1 MQDRELVLA
10 LLECEDEVELVGT
23 LAKRGLFE
31 PKNIKRWIAL
41 GNMANNQSVVHAQ
54 QSTAAAALVEKFTN
68 GLDAILLRRC
78 KAASINPRGVAAP
91 QTMRKAVERWFGDL
105 SEKTQPEI
113 RAIAEDNLVLYATGS
128 KSRPCISIY
137 DAGEGQL
144 AENFPATFCSLIYA
158 NDEGSYKG
166 AVPFVQGRFNM
177 GGTGVLPFCG
187 DDRKMQLI
195 VSRVPSDVEKA
206 PHEWAFTVFCFFP
219 SNQSPSWKYLVGS
232 DGKIMTAGS
241 EPLGLIPKSGAKS
254 GEICEP
260 RGRKVPHGTLIKM
273 YDYKAPRSN
282 ICGEL
287 FKKLEEYLL
296 KPMLPLRIIECRP
309 EYQAKVMQVTVWD
322 RVAAWESQ
330 GRFEPGFEEG
340 ASIQIKLSTGETIP
354 VEVRVFKASDND
366 SDDGER
372 PQTGLRALING
383 QSHAKRDTQFFKGKA
398 VDKEHIGGS
407 MLVML
412 DCSELGQTSRNALF
426 MSNRETFREDPLL
439 TELFKKLQYELK
451 WHEGLIDL
459 DERRYQE
466 KIRNATSDEDGINA
480 LEELLSSDPALAD
493 LFGSMTQGKV
503 AAKTIAAAISGAKIE
518 GEAPKFEGTE
528 FPSYF
533 RRKDGSMSVEIELPQ
548 NGEARASFLTDVKNN
563 YFTRAKGKGKVEFS
577 GHLEPTFRL
586 FNGRLTFTFLAGKSK
601 KPVGTVC
608 DTTVTISDSSHGP
621 WKLNIKVMIAA
632 PRDKGEHE
640 SPEPRPPKTDAAP
653 SRPNIIEVKHGP
665 DGAPITV
672 DKEPGS
678 ERLQLAVNVESH
690 MLTEAKASRD
700 PTEATAVEFVFKY
713 GLALIAMGLLDT
725 AKKTPEWEKDQV
737 GCRDRVGKAA
747 AGVAKVIVPLC
758 LTLPQKLPK
767 KLSKAA

>member
-1 MQDRELVLA
+1 MQDKELLLA
-10 LLECEDEVELVGT
+10 LLECEYEDDAIAT
-23 LAKRGLFE
+23 LNKLGLFE
-31 PKNIKRWIAL
+31 PKNGKRWVAL

-78 KAASINPRGVAAP
+78 KAAGLNPRGGGAP
-91 QTMRKAVERWFGDL
+91 HNMRNAVERWFGDL
-105 SEKTQPEI
+105 SEKSQTEI
-113 RAIAEDNLVLYATGS
+113 RTVAEDNLVLYGTGS
-128 KSRPCISIY
+128 KPRPCISIY

-144 AENFPATFCSLIYA
+144 AENFPTTFCSLVYA

-187 DDRKMQLI
+187 DNRKMQLI
-195 VSRVPSDVEKA
+195 VSRVPSDVEMST
-206 PHEWAFTVFCFFP
+206 HEWAFTIFCFFP

-232 DGKIMTAGS
+232 DGKVLTAGS
-241 EPLGLIPKSGAKS
+241 EPLGLIPKAGAKS
-254 GEICEP
+254 GEICAP
-260 RGRKVPHGTLIKM
+260 RERKVPHGTLIKM

-296 KPMLPLRIIECRP
+296 RPMLPLRIVECRP

-322 RVAAWESQ
+322 RIAAWESQ

-340 ASIQIKLSTGETIP
+340 AGIQIKLSTGEVIP
-354 VEVRVFKASDND
+354 AEVRVFKASDDD
-366 SDDGER
+366 SDDAER

-439 TELFKKLQYELK
+439 NDLFKKLQHELK
-451 WHEGLIDL
+451 WHEGLIEL
-459 DERRYQE
+459 DKRRYQE
-466 KIRNATSDEDGINA
+466 KIKNATSDEDGINA
-480 LEELLSSDPALAD
+480 LEELLSTDPALAD
-493 LFGSMTQGKV
+493 LFGSMMQGKV

-518 GEAPKFEGTE
+518 GEAPKFEGTD
-528 FPSYF
+528 FPGYF
-533 RRKDGSMSVEIELPQ
+533 RRKDGSTSVEIELPQ
-548 NGEARASFLTDVKNN
+548 NGEARASFLTDVKNS

-577 GHLEPTFRL
+577 GDLEPTFRL
-586 FNGRLTFTFLAGKSK
+586 FNGRLTLTFRAGKMK
-601 KPVGTVC
+601 KPVGTVY
-608 DTTVTISDSSHGP
+608 DTAVTISDSSHGP
-621 WKLNIKVMIAA
+621 WKLNIKVTITPA
-632 PRDKGEHE
+632 REKEEHE
-640 SPEPRPPKTDAAP
+640 SPEPKPPKTDAAP
-653 SRPNIIEVKHGP
+653 SRPNIIEVKRGP
-665 DGAPITV
+665 EGTPITV

-678 ERLQLAVNVESH
+678 ERLQLAVNVESQ
-690 MLTEAKASRD
+690 MLAEAKASRD
-700 PTEATAVEFVFKY
+700 PTEAAAVEFVFKY
-713 GLALIAMGLLDT
+713 GLALIAMGLLET
-725 AKKTPEWEKDQV
+725 TKKTPEWAIDPV
-737 GCRDRVGKAA
+737 GCRERIGKAA